1 MTCKYTAII
10 VEPRKHKALHF
21 VLNNMSECLSNEWKI
36 ILFHGINNETY
47 STEIVNKLNE
57 IYNNKIELIKLDIIN
72 LNQKTYSELLANRLD
87 IYNYINTEYFLI
99 FQTDSMMFKKNCNLL
114 DLFLNKGYDYIGSP
128 WLICNYPPTRDRDFI
143 GNGGFSLRKK
153 ETMVKI
159 IQNNKWDENNEW
171 HEDLFFTKKYAGIN
185 TIKPS
190 YDEAKMFCVDE
201 IFSPLT
207 MACHRPWCHSHY
219 SELAKIYPEC
229 EILKSLQ
236 EEEM

>member
-128 WLICNYPPTRDRDFI
+128 WLICNYQPTRDRDFI
-143 GNGGFSLRKK
+143 GNGGFSLRKT
-153 ETMVKI
+153 ETMLKI
-159 IQNNKWDENNEW
+159 IKNHQWDENNEW
-171 HEDLFFTKKYAGIN
+171 HEDLYFSKKYDDVI
-185 TIKPS
+185 TLKPN
-190 YDEAKMFCVDE
+190 YELAKIFCVDE
-201 IFSPLT
+201 VFSPKT
-207 MACHRPWCHSHY
+207 MACHKAWCHTHFEHFSQ
-219 SELAKIYPEC
+219 IYPEVLT
-229 EILKSLQ
+229 LKNLQ
-236 EEEM
+236 YEY